1 MRIDDYLTNVG
12 TVGISGHVRPD
23 GDCVGSCMSMY
34 LYLKKNYPNIRV
46 DVFLE
51 KIPQELTFIK
61 DSDEINSDFT
71 SDVESYDL
79 FIALDCGKERT
90 GDAEKFFDAAKK
102 TINID
107 HHISNSGTGDSNYV
121 VPTASSACELVYD
134 VLDKERMD
142 VEIAK
147 AIYTGMVT
155 DTGVFKYSNTSPK
168 TLEIAAKLI
177 AYGFDFGSLID
188 HVFYEKTYLQ
198 NQILGRALLESIRL
212 MDGRCIVSV
221 ISRQTMEFY
230 GAVSSDLDGI
240 VSQMLLT
247 IGVDCSIFAYET
259 APLEYKVSL
268 RSNGAVDVAKVAG
281 IFGGGGH
288 QRAAGCSVN
297 GTSHDVINNIMK
309 YVQHQLEEQKY

>member
-34 LYLKKNYPNIRV
+34 LYIKKNYPNIKA
-46 DVFLE
+46 DIFLE
-51 KIPQELTFIK
+51 KIPRELTFIK
-61 DSDEINSDFT
+61 DSDKVSSEFA
-71 SDVESYDL
+71 SDVENYDL
-79 FIALDCGKERT
+79 FIVLDCGKERT
-90 GDAEKFFDAAKK
+90 GDAEKFVDAAKK

-107 HHISNSGTGDSNYV
+107 HHVSNPGTGDENYI

-134 VLDKERMD
+134 VLDKERID

-168 TLEIAAKLI
+168 TMEIAAKLI

-198 NQILGRALLESIRL
+198 NQILGRCLMESIPC
-212 MDGRCIVSV
+212 MNGKVIISSV
-221 ISRQTMEFY
+221 DRKIQALY
-230 GAVSSDLDGI
+230 GLVSSDTDGVI
-240 VSQMLLT
+240 DQLRVTKGVEVAILLKEMNPRVWRVSMRSCEEVNVAT
-247 IGVDCSIFAYET
+247 ICNKF
-259 APLEYKVSL
+259 
-268 RSNGAVDVAKVAG
+268 N
-281 IFGGGGH
+281 GGGH
-288 QRAAGCSVN
+288 TFAAGCTIKAPVN
-297 GTSHDVINNIMK
+297 ESIKLILNEIK
-309 YVQHQLEEQKY
+309 L

>member
-34 LYLKKNYPNIRV
+34 LYLRKNYPNINV

-51 KIPQELTFIK
+51 KIPQEFTFIK
-61 DSDEINSDFT
+61 DSDKINNDFV
-71 SDVESYDL
+71 SEVESYDL

-90 GDAEKFFDAAKK
+90 GGAEKFFDSAKK
-102 TINID
+102 TVNID
-107 HHISNSGTGDSNYV
+107 HHISNPGTGDANYV

-168 TLEIAAKLI
+168 TMEIAAKLI

-212 MDGRCIVSV
+212 LDGRCIVSV
-221 ISRQTMEFY
+221 ISKQTMDFY
-230 GAVSSDLDGI
+230 GAESSDLDGI

-247 IGVDCSIFAYET
+247 IGVDCSIFAYEL

-268 RSNGAVDVAKVAG
+268 RSNGAVDVAKVAA

-297 GTSHDVINNIMK
+297 GTYHDVINNIMK
-309 YVQHQLEEQKY
+309 YVQHQLEE